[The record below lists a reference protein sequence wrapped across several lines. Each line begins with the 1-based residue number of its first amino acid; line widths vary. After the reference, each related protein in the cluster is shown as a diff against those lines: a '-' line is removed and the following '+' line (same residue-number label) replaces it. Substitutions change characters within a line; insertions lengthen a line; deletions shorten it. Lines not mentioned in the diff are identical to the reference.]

1 MSDFKFDIGANI
13 DGVTKAFDKVK
24 KEVSGLETV
33 LKSFADTVIFDK
45 LDKETDGFASKI
57 FNLGKAIKDSL
68 GEIKKSDGSGLFK
81 AIQGGIFK
89 ATKGTLGLQKA
100 WKVAKAAVS
109 AFRTALIATGIGAL
123 VVAVGLLV
131 AYWDDIVALVS
142 GVSKET
148 AKLTKELA
156 KQEETQQ
163 RALTLLNS
171 STNTL
176 KLQGKSQLEI
186 NKLKQKELNSL
197 LLIKKAQISNFKDA
211 LNQLQARQD
220 AIKKVIQSITGFLK
234 RIIGGIQTLYTTA
247 LAGIL
252 TLVDQLPFIDIDV
265 SKAIGGLNTLF
276 NTAKV
281 GIDKLGDAVLP
292 DLGIKELKKDL
303 ADAELEAV
311 KLQNSIDG
319 LELQNIDIV
328 KKANEKNKDKLTADD
343 IIDIEGIEQ
352 DTADLQEFLN
362 NLKFEP
368 GLQRDKAIESAQIET
383 FTQGLKDNLNNA
395 VLAVDEGYTKIIDTA
410 KANDELLKEQIEN
423 SGLVQIAD
431 GLGEVFGQLGSKIA
445 GALGESA
452 GIFGTF
458 VGTIVQESLK
468 LVASLIQASAR
479 SAIAAKKTVAP
490 VVASELAKSKA
501 GAISAASQTAGAS
514 GPAGAFLLPILIA
527 GALAVISSAFSG
539 LGGGGSKG
547 GGGGAS
553 SSSGGGVSNNTSR
566 STTFQGNG
574 GGRVVFE
581 IAGDKLIGVINNSLS
596 ANDRIGAGQNID

>member
-1 MSDFKFDIGANI
+1 MSDFKFDISANI
-13 DGVTKAFDKVK
+13 DGVTKALDKVK
-24 KEVSGLETV
+24 KDVSGLETV
-33 LKSFADTVIFDK
+33 LKSFSNTVIFDK

-68 GEIKKSDGSGLFK
+68 GEIKKSDGGGLFK

-89 ATKGTLGLQKA
+89 ATKGTLGLQKS
-100 WKVAKAAVS
+100 WVLAKAAVS

-131 AYWDDIVALVS
+131 AYWDDIVSLVS

-148 AKLTKELA
+148 AKLTKDLA
-156 KQEETQQ
+156 KQEETQK

-328 KKANEKNKDKLTADD
+328 KKNKDKLTADD

-368 GLQRDKAIESAQIET
+368 SLQIDKAIESAQIQT
-383 FTQGLKDNLNNA
+383 FNQGLKDNLNNA
-395 VLAVDEGYTKIIDTA
+395 VTAVDEGYTKIIETA

-431 GLGEVFGQLGSKIA
+431 GIGDVFGQLGSKIA

-468 LVASLIQASAR
+468 LVGALIQASAR

-566 STTFQGNG
+566 STTFQGDG

-596 ANDRIGAGQNID
+596 ASDRIGAGQNID